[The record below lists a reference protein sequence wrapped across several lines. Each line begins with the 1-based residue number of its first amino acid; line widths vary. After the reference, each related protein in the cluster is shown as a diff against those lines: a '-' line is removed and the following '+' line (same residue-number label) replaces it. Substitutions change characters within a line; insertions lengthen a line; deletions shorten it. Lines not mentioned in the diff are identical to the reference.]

1 MNGIFVIDKPE
12 GMTSHDVVIS
22 LRAKFSISKV
32 GHLGTLDPM
41 ATGVLPV
48 CAGKATRIG
57 QYIPSSPK
65 EYLGE
70 MRFGFS
76 TNTYDREGIPAS
88 EPRPLKSS
96 VREIEDAVGALTGK
110 ISQVPPP
117 FSAKKIGGV
126 ASYKLARKGRM
137 IEASPVPVEVHKF
150 EITGL
155 DLPLMQFRVVC
166 SAGTYIRSLAYDLGE
181 KLGCGAHLTA
191 LRRTMSGEFL
201 IKQAVPLGQVSS
213 SDLIPM
219 EMLLASWPL
228 IEVSDLDKDK
238 VLHGNQIPGDGSA
251 LARIFNKKGEF
262 IAVAAVENGWVRPRL
277 VLTSL
282 NSD

>member
-48 CAGKATRIG
+48 CTGKATRIG
-57 QYIPSSPK
+57 QYIPNSPK
-65 EYLGE
+65 EYIGE
-70 MRFGFS
+70 IRFGFS

-88 EPRPLKSS
+88 EPRRLDSS
-96 VREIEDAVGALTGK
+96 AKEIEEAIHTLTGK
-110 ISQVPPP
+110 IDQAPPP

-166 SAGTYIRSLAYDLGE
+166 SAGTYIRSLAHDLGR
-181 KLGCGAHLTA
+181 KLGCGAHLTS
-191 LRRTMSGEFL
+191 LRRTMSGEFR
-201 IKQAVPLGQVSS
+201 IERAVPLGQVSS
-213 SDLIPM
+213 SDLIA
-219 EMLLASWPL
+219 LIVRLAIL
-228 IEVSDLDKDK
+228 REVVSSTPAESSPCSQSA
-238 VLHGNQIPGDGSA
+238 NISAAINFGSA
-251 LARIFNKKGEF
+251 VSSAITK
-262 IAVAAVENGWVRPRL
+262 
-277 VLTSL
+277 TSEGPAGI
-282 NSD
+282 SMSTSP

>member
-96 VREIEDAVGALTGK
+96 AREIEDAIGALTGK

-201 IKQAVPLGQVSS
+201 IEQAVPLGQVSS

-228 IEVSDLDKDK
+228 IEVSDLDQEK
-238 VLHGNQIPGDGSA
+238 VLHGNQIPGDGAA